1 MGSTHS
7 TKQHR
12 MCHHQT
18 LPTNLPR
25 DRLDHTRSH
34 HRSHRVNTH
43 SQTLVTT
50 RFNVYY
56 VSFCQFIPEFLY
68 TPLTLLSYT
77 RTRTHAESTRLT
89 TKDYIELV
97 GVTDIKLT
105 INYE

>member
-1 MGSTHS
+1 M
-7 TKQHR
+7 
-12 MCHHQT
+12 
-18 LPTNLPR
+18 
-25 DRLDHTRSH
+25 
-34 HRSHRVNTH
+34 
-43 SQTLVTT
+43 
-50 RFNVYY
+50 YY